1 MIARRFFSMAT
12 AVVLASTMAAPAA
25 WAQAY
30 PSKPVR
36 MLVGYTPGSATD
48 LYGRAIAK
56 QLQDS
61 LGQPVVVDNKP
72 GAAGNIAVETAVRA
86 APDGYTVLNSASQI
100 VINPFVQKLNYNTEK
115 DLIPVSQTIS
125 VSYVLVTAPQFPAAN
140 LPELV
145 EYVKKNPRKFNYGS
159 YGSGS
164 GPHLSMV
171 MLQRA
176 SGMEME
182 HIQYRGS
189 PQMLMALMAGEIDVA
204 FDTSTSV
211 ASHVQ
216 SGKLKAVAVAGPRT
230 VDVIPGAQPIART
243 FAGFDTDGWQGI
255 FVPAG
260 TPKNIVDRLAAEV
273 GKALRTPEL
282 QTFSAS
288 RGVHLVGSTPEQFAA
303 YMKQELRKYE
313 QVVRENNIRVD

>member
-1 MIARRFFSMAT
+1 MIARRSCLQASVAALAT
-12 AVVLASTMAAPAA
+12 VAWPGA

-30 PSKPVR
+30 PNKSVR

-56 QLQDS
+56 QLQES
-61 LGQPVVVDNKP
+61 LGQAFVVDNKP
-72 GAAGNIAVETAVRA
+72 GAAGNIAVETAARS
-86 APDGYTVLNSASQI
+86 APDGYTLLNSASQI
-100 VINPFVQKLNYNTEK
+100 VINPFVQKLNYDTEK
-115 DLIPVSQTIS
+115 DLVPVSQTIS
-125 VSYVLVTAPQFPAAN
+125 VSYVLMTRPDFPASN

-145 EYVKKNPRKFNYGS
+145 AHVKKNPRKFNYGS

-176 SGMEME
+176 SGMETE

-189 PQMLMALMAGEIDVA
+189 PQMLLGLMAGEVHMA

-216 SGKLKAVAVAGPRT
+216 SGRLKAIAVAGPRP
-230 VDVIPGAQPIART
+230 VEVIPGAQPIAQT
-243 FAGFDTDGWQGI
+243 FPGFDTDGWQGI

-260 TPKNIVDRLAAEV
+260 TPADIVDRLAGEV
-273 GKALRTPEL
+273 GKALRTSEL
-282 QTFSAS
+282 KAFSAA
-288 RGVHLVGSTPEQFAA
+288 RGVHLVGSTPDQFAA